1 MGYPEMGT
9 ADQRNAMLTLA
20 LLNHLIQQ
28 NVELKTRWQQ
38 HQQRVIVLVL
48 PMLTLKGRIDAQ
60 GFWQEDCA
68 EADTTITIAS
78 SALSKMLSGIQPGV
92 GDVHISGDHAL
103 GMVILPLI
111 QALQYDWR
119 NDLTRLLGDTVGGK
133 VAQELE
139 NLYQHGRAISHGIA
153 AQVADYA
160 RESNAAVVGQQ
171 QLQQFTAQVETLRDD
186 SARLAARIA
195 RLQQKLN

>member
-1 MGYPEMGT
+1 
-9 ADQRNAMLTLA
+9 MLTLA

-38 HQQRVIVLVL
+38 HQQRVIALVL

-103 GMVILPLI
+103 GMAILPLI

-139 NLYQHGRAISHGIA
+139 NLYQHGRAISHSIA

-160 RESNAAVVGQQ
+160 RESDAAVVGQQ

>member
-1 MGYPEMGT
+1 MGYPAMGT

-38 HQQRVIVLVL
+38 HQQRVIALVL

-103 GMVILPLI
+103 GMAILPLI

-139 NLYQHGRAISHGIA
+139 NLYQHGRAISHSIA

-160 RESNAAVVGQQ
+160 REREAAVVGQQ

>member
-1 MGYPEMGT
+1 MGYPAMGT

-38 HQQRVIVLVL
+38 HQQRVIALVL

-103 GMVILPLI
+103 GMAILPLI

-139 NLYQHGRAISHGIA
+139 NLYQHGRAISHSIA

-160 RESNAAVVGQQ
+160 RESDAAVVGQQ

>member
-1 MGYPEMGT
+1 MGYTAMGAT
-9 ADQRNAMLTLA
+9 EQRNAMLTLA
-20 LLNHLIQQ
+20 VLNHLIQQ
-28 NVELKTRWQQ
+28 NIELKTRWQQ
-38 HQQRVIVLVL
+38 HQQRVIALVL

-92 GDVHISGDHAL
+92 GDVQISGDRAL
-103 GMVILPLI
+103 GMAILPLI

-119 NDLTRLLGDTVGGK
+119 DDLARLLGDAVGGK
-133 VAQELE
+133 VALELE
-139 NLYQHGRAISHGIA
+139 NLYQHGRAISHSIA

-160 RESNAAVVGQQ
+160 RESDAAVVGQM
-171 QLQQFTAQVETLRDD
+171 QLQQFAAQVATLRDD

-195 RLQQKLN
+195 RLHQKLN

>member
-1 MGYPEMGT
+1 MGYSAMGA

-38 HQQRVIVLVL
+38 HQQRVIALVL

-103 GMVILPLI
+103 GMAILPLI

-153 AQVADYA
+153 AQVADYV
-160 RESNAAVVGQQ
+160 RESDAAVVGQQ

>member
-1 MGYPEMGT
+1 MGYTAMGT

-38 HQQRVIVLVL
+38 HQQRVIALVL

-103 GMVILPLI
+103 GMAILPLI

-133 VAQELE
+133 VAQELG

-160 RESNAAVVGQQ
+160 RKSDAAVVGQQ

-195 RLQQKLN
+195 CLQQKLN

>member
-1 MGYPEMGT
+1 
-9 ADQRNAMLTLA
+9 MLTLA

-38 HQQRVIVLVL
+38 HQQRVIALVL

-68 EADTTITIAS
+68 EADTTIMIAS

-103 GMVILPLI
+103 GMAILPLI

-153 AQVADYA
+153 AQVADYV
-160 RESNAAVVGQQ
+160 RESDAAVVGQQ